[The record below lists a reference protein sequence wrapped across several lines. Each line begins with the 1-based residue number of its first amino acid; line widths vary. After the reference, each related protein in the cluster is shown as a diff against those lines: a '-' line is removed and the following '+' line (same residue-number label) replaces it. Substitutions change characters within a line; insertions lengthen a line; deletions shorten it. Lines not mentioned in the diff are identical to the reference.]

1 MKKPARNF
9 LEMVPVRK
17 VQEFTREGDRITLLI
32 PKFKSEWMLKWPIP
46 SRRSKHFR
54 IHLDEM
60 GSRVWDLIDGTRN
73 TGEIC
78 AQLEKQIP
86 ETNATLD
93 IRVTGFLRQLYKNR
107 FIIFKQ

>member
-17 VQEFTREGDRITLLI
+17 VQEFTREGERITLMI
-32 PKFKSEWMLKWPIP
+32 PKFKSPWMLKWFIP
-46 SRRSKHFR
+46 PRRCRHFR
-54 IHLDEM
+54 INLDEM
-60 GSRVWDLIDGTRN
+60 GRRVWDLIDGTKN

-78 AQLEKQIP
+78 TLLEKQIP
-86 ETNATLD
+86 GTKEPLD